1 MELSRGADLEKNK
14 VGSIEKLKKKKTA
27 LIIVFEALSAVAE
40 KRLGVRRLPGEGAE
54 LWSCCRVGSFR
65 RSLLHLARLR

>member
-14 VGSIEKLKKKKTA
+14 VGSIEKLKKKTA